1 MDTGCVLIDT
11 SIIVSYLRRKEKEK
25 TLLYNLCQA
34 YDDIFASSV
43 TVFEVFYGC
52 EPAHE
57 TMLSRLFEGMTVV
70 PFDADIARF
79 ASAEYRRLRRAGGYI
94 EVRELVVGATAIV
107 KQIPLATLNAPAFR
121 QLPDIKIIV

>member
-1 MDTGCVLIDT
+1 MDTGRVLIDT
-11 SIIVSYLRRKEKEK
+11 SIILGYLRRKEKEN
-25 TLLYNLCQA
+25 TLLYNLCHA
-34 YDDIFASSV
+34 YDELFVSSV

-52 EPAHE
+52 DPEHE
-57 TMLSRLFEGMTVV
+57 AAISRLFEGFSVI

-79 ASAEYRRLRRAGGYI
+79 ASAEYRRLRHAGGYI
-94 EVRELVVGATAIV
+94 EVRELVVGATAII